1 MAKKVIWSSR
11 AIASF
16 DKIIDYLEKEWTEK
30 DVRNFIFK
38 TQKTITQIESDT
50 ILFRTSGKRNI
61 HEVLVSKHNL
71 LLYRIRKNHIDLLV
85 FYDTRRHPKK
95 KKF

>member
-38 TQKTITQIESDT
+38 TQKTITQ
-50 ILFRTSGKRNI
+50 
-61 HEVLVSKHNL
+61 
-71 LLYRIRKNHIDLLV
+71 NHLKDN
-85 FYDTRRHPKK
+85 DTRK
-95 KKF
+95 